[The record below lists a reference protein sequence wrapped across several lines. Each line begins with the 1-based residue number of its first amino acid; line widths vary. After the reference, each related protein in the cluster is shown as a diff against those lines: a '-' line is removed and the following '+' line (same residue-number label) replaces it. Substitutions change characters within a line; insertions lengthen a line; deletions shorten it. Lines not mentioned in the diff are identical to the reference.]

1 MIWNL
6 APFWLCMAVAIVMVI
21 AFFFGTALDAIMGED
36 GFGAIGNMVL
46 FTLGFFVAIIGAN
59 SYGIPLRDLTW
70 AVGTGLGG
78 AFALIATMAL
88 LKAGMARL

>member
-1 MIWNL
+1 MIWKL
-6 APFWLCMAVAIVMVI
+6 APCWVTKASAVVMGI
-21 AFFFGTALDAIMGED
+21 SFFFGTSLDAIMGED
-36 GFGAIGNMVL
+36 GVGPIGNMVL

-88 LKAGMARL
+88 LKAGVARL